1 MQLQIV
7 EMIRLALTSFI
18 LLFPIAT
25 VMASIPGYGFIE
37 NKSQWPCEVDFL
49 ADVAG
54 GKMAIQAGRFNY
66 FFLDY
71 EKVNELHERGHQS
84 FKEVSISDDNILIK
98 GRKVSVHFVNSN
110 PNVKASVNK
119 KSSAYFNY
127 FFGNDPTQWASKA
140 FGYDEIKYD
149 GIYDKVDLK
158 LYSVGSNIK
167 YDLLVLPGGDPNLI
181 KIKYEGA
188 VSLSLIHDDLK
199 VDAEIAQ
206 ILEKKPV
213 AYQHI
218 EGKVV
223 MVDAAYDLIGNQLS
237 FVFPNGYDPCYELV
251 IDPLL
256 IFSTYSGSRAD
267 NWGSTATPGEN
278 GNVYSS
284 GVTNHFA
291 GPTFSGTFPATP
303 GAFQVNY
310 GGIYDVAILKYDS
323 VGHNLLYASYL
334 GGADSESP
342 HSLVVNANQELLVMG
357 TTSSSNFPTT
367 SGAFDQTYNDGVG
380 TVINHVVSY
389 SHGSDI
395 FVAKIS
401 KNGSQLLA
409 STFIGGT
416 GPDGI
421 NPSTGSLALN
431 YGDQLRGD
439 IIPDENN
446 DIYISTVTSS
456 PNFPVTNSFDM
467 VYNGGSTDALV
478 MKLNSDL
485 SQLLWASFIGGTK
498 EDAAYTI
505 KFDSEGKLWV
515 AGGTTSNDFP
525 TTSGVYQELQ
535 PGSVDGWITHL
546 ENDGTALI
554 ASTYTGTPAYNQI
567 YFLDLNETDEVYVYG
582 QTSGS
587 FPITPGVYSN
597 PNSGQFLQKFSKD
610 LKTLLISTV
619 FGSGR
624 GAPDISPTA
633 FLVNDCNNI
642 YMTGWGGYV
651 NTIANKPLL
660 TGSGTTGMP
669 TTPDAFQSTTSGS
682 DFYFIVLTED
692 GDEFLYGTF
701 MGGALSKTHVD
712 GGTSRFD
719 KGGIVYH
726 AVCSGCQS
734 GNPSGGGTSDFPTT
748 PNAWSNANNSVNCNN
763 AAFKFDLSSLRARIA
778 TNSVELNN
786 PGLTKV
792 CLPDQIVFQN
802 KSTGGE
808 FYEWDFGDGTSE
820 VKPDTAA
827 IIHQYQQVGTYLVKL
842 RAVDQGT
849 CIGEDFDFAT
859 IYVNQ
864 ATGFS
869 DEDKTICE
877 GTSIQLVAGGGTK
890 YEWRL
895 NPDSLVSNQA
905 NPIFSPEDT
914 TSYLLSV
921 TDVNSCVFR
930 DTLEVNVVPRIDL
943 KFDAQKVTDCNSRA
957 AIQLV
962 NNTQED
968 DELLFD
974 FGDGVTSDQRSVV
987 HNYEADGNYSIKLV
1001 GKREFCVFE
1010 ETIELPFFTIRVP
1023 NVITPSN
1030 GDANSAG
1037 KNDTFKILYGEA
1049 TNSPSTFEIGIS
1061 VSLLVYNRWGKLV
1074 YENRRYD
1081 DSWSGEGLEAGT
1093 YFYEVEIE
1101 NEPTCKGWV
1110 QIIR

>member
-1 MQLQIV
+1 
-7 EMIRLALTSFI
+7 MIRLALASCI
-18 LLFPIAT
+18 LLFPVAT
-25 VMASIPGYGFIE
+25 VVASMPGYGFIE
-37 NKSQWPCEVDFL
+37 NKNQWPCEVDFL
-49 ADVAG
+49 ADIAG
-54 GKMAIQAGRFNY
+54 GKMAVQAGRFNY

-71 EKVNELHERGHQS
+71 EKVNELHERGHHN
-84 FKEVSISDDNILIK
+84 FKEVNISDDNIQIK
-98 GRKVSVHFVNSN
+98 GRKVSVHFLNSN
-110 PNVKASVNK
+110 HNASPIGNK
-119 KSSAYFNY
+119 KSTSYFNY
-127 FFGNDPTQWASKA
+127 FFGNDSNQWASRA
-140 FGYDEIKYD
+140 FAFDEIRYN
-149 GIYDKVDLK
+149 GIYDKIDLK
-158 LYSVGSNIK
+158 LYTAGPNIK
-167 YDLLVLPGGDPNLI
+167 YDLLVAPGGDPSMI
-181 KIKYEGA
+181 RIEYDGA
-188 VSLSLIHDDLK
+188 VSLSLLHDNLK

-213 AYQHI
+213 AYQYI
-218 EGKVV
+218 NGKVV
-223 MVDAAYDLIGNQLS
+223 MINVAYDLIGNQLS

-323 VGHNLLYASYL
+323 VGHSLLYASYL
-334 GGADSESP
+334 GGIDSESP
-342 HSLVVNANQELLVMG
+342 HSLVVNANEELLVLG
-357 TTSSSNFPTT
+357 TTGSGNFPTT
-367 SGAFDQTYNDGVG
+367 NGAFDQTYNDGDG
-380 TVINHVVSY
+380 TIINHVVTY
-389 SHGSDI
+389 NHGSDI

-401 KNGSQLLA
+401 KGGDQLLA
-409 STFIGGT
+409 STFVGGT

-439 IIPDENN
+439 IIPDQNN

-456 PNFPVTNSFDM
+456 LNFPVTNSFDM
-467 VYNGGSTDALV
+467 VYNGGSTDAVV
-478 MKLNSDL
+478 MKLSGDL
-485 SQLLWASFIGGTK
+485 SQLLWASFLGGAR

-505 KFDSEGKLWV
+505 KFDSDGKLWV
-515 AGGTTSNDFP
+515 AGGTTSSDFP
-525 TTSGVYQELQ
+525 TTAGVYQELQ
-535 PGSVDGWITHL
+535 PGFVDGWIAHL
-546 ENDGTALI
+546 DNDGMALI

-567 YFLDLNETDEVYVYG
+567 YFLDLNESDEVYVYG

-610 LKTLLISTV
+610 LKSLLISTV

-624 GAPDISPTA
+624 GVPDISPTA

-651 NTIANKPLL
+651 NTLSGKSLL
-660 TGSGTTGMP
+660 AGSGTTGMP

-692 GDEFLYGTF
+692 GGEFLYGTF
-701 MGGALSKTHVD
+701 MGGTLSKTHVD

-748 PNAWSNANNSVNCNN
+748 PNAWSNTNNSLNCNN
-763 AAFKFDLSSLRARIA
+763 AAFKFDLSSLRARIV

-808 FYEWDFGDGTSE
+808 FYEWDFGDGTTE
-820 VKPDTAA
+820 IKPDTAA
-827 IIHQYQQVGTYLVKL
+827 IIHQYQQVGIYQVKL

-869 DEDKTICE
+869 DNDKTICE
-877 GTSIQLVAGGGTK
+877 GTSIQMAAGGGMV

-895 NPDSLVSNQA
+895 EPDSLVSNLA
-905 NPIFSPEDT
+905 NPIFSPQDT
-914 TSYLLSV
+914 TTYFLRV
-921 TDVNSCVFR
+921 TDVNGCVFL
-930 DTLEVNVVPRIDL
+930 DTLDVNVVPRIDL
-943 KFDAQKVTDCNSRA
+943 QFEAQKVTDCNSRA

-962 NNTQED
+962 NNTQSE

-974 FGDGVTSDQRSVV
+974 FGDGVTSGQRSVV
-987 HNYEADGNYSIKLV
+987 HNYELDGNYSIKLV

-1010 ETIELPFFTIRVP
+1010 ETVELPFFTIRVP

-1030 GDANSAG
+1030 ENANSAG

-1049 TNSPSTFEIGIS
+1049 TNSPTTFEVGIS
-1061 VSLLVYNRWGKLV
+1061 VSLLIYNRWGKLV
-1074 YENRRYD
+1074 YENRQYD
-1081 DSWSGEGLEAGT
+1081 DTWAGEGLEAGT

>member
-1 MQLQIV
+1 M
-7 EMIRLALTSFI
+7 
-18 LLFPIAT
+18 
-25 VMASIPGYGFIE
+25 PGYGFIE
-37 NKSQWPCEVDFL
+37 NKNQWPCEVDFL
-49 ADVAG
+49 ADIAG
-54 GKMAIQAGRFNY
+54 GKMAIQAGQFNY

-71 EKVNELHERGHQS
+71 EKINDLHERGHQN
-84 FKEVSISDDNILIK
+84 FKEVNISDDNILIK

-110 PNVKASVNK
+110 ANTTAIANK
-119 KSSAYFNY
+119 KSTTYFNY
-127 FFGNDPTQWASKA
+127 FFGNDSNHWASRA
-140 FGYDEIKYD
+140 FGYDEIRYNE
-149 GIYDKVDLK
+149 IYDKVDLK
-158 LYSVGSNIK
+158 IYSAGSNIK
-167 YDLLVLPGGDPNLI
+167 YDLLVAPEGDPSLI
-181 KIKYEGA
+181 SIDYDGA
-188 VSLSLIHDDLK
+188 VSLSLIGEDLK
-199 VDAEIAQ
+199 VDAEVAQ

-213 AYQHI
+213 AYQLI
-218 EGKVV
+218 DGKVV
-223 MVDAAYDLIGNQLS
+223 MIDVAYNLMGNQLS
-237 FVFPNGYDPCYELV
+237 FVFPNGYDPCHELV

-256 IFSTYSGSRAD
+256 IFSTYSGSQAD

-278 GNVYSS
+278 GTVYSS

-323 VGHNLLYASYL
+323 AGNNLLYASYL
-334 GGADSESP
+334 GGIDSESP
-342 HSLVVNANQELLVMG
+342 HSLVVNANDELLVFG

-367 SGAFDQTYNDGVG
+367 NGAFDQTYNDGDG
-380 TVINHVVSY
+380 TVINHVVTY
-389 SHGSDI
+389 NHGSDI
-395 FVAKIS
+395 FVSKIS
-401 KNGSQLLA
+401 KNGDQLLA
-409 STFIGGT
+409 STFVGGT

-421 NPSTGSLALN
+421 NPGTGSLALN

-456 PNFPVTNSFDM
+456 LNFPVANSFDM
-467 VYNGGSTDALV
+467 VYHGGSTDALV
-478 MKLNSDL
+478 MKLSNDL
-485 SQLLWASFIGGTK
+485 SQLVWASFLGGAK

-505 KFDSEGKLWV
+505 KLDSEGKLWV
-515 AGGTTSNDFP
+515 AGGTNSSDFP
-525 TTSGVYQELQ
+525 TTPGVYQMEH
-535 PGSVDGWITHL
+535 PGSVDGWIAHL

-554 ASTYTGTPAYNQI
+554 ASTYTGTAAYNQV
-567 YFLDLNETDEVYVYG
+567 YFLDLNENDEVYVYG
-582 QTSGS
+582 QTAGS
-587 FPITPGVYSN
+587 FPITQGVYSN

-610 LKTLLISTV
+610 LTTLLMSTV

-642 YMTGWGGYV
+642 YMTGWRGHV
-651 NTIANKPLL
+651 NTLAGKPLL
-660 TGSGTTGMP
+660 AGSGTFGMP

-701 MGGALSKTHVD
+701 MGGDSSKTHVD

-719 KGGIVYH
+719 KSGIVYH

-734 GNPSGGGTSDFPTT
+734 GNTSGSGGTSDFPTT
-748 PNAWSNANNSVNCNN
+748 ANAWSNTNNSLNCNN
-763 AAFKFDLSSLRARIA
+763 AAFKFDLSSLRARIL
-778 TNSVELNN
+778 TNSIELDN

-820 VKPDTAA
+820 TKPDTAA
-827 IIHQYQQVGTYLVKL
+827 IIHQYQQTGTYLVRL

-849 CIGEDFDFAT
+849 CVGEDIDFAT

-877 GTSIQLVAGGGTK
+877 GTSIQMIAGGGTS
-890 YEWRL
+890 YEWRVD
-895 NPDSLVSNQA
+895 PDSLVASQA
-905 NPIFSPEDT
+905 NPILSPEDT
-914 TSYLLSV
+914 TTYFLTV
-921 TDVNSCVFR
+921 TDVNGCVFM
-930 DTLEVNVVPRIDL
+930 DTLDINVVPRIDL
-943 KFDAQKVTDCNSRA
+943 KFNAKKVTDCNSRA
-957 AIQLV
+957 AIQLI
-962 NNTQED
+962 NNTETE

-974 FGDGVTSDQRSVV
+974 FGDGQSSDQRNVV
-987 HNYEADGNYSIKLV
+987 HNYESDGNYSIKLV
-1001 GKREFCVFE
+1001 GRREFCVFE

-1023 NVITPSN
+1023 NVITPHN
-1030 GDANSAG
+1030 ADVNSVG

-1049 TNSPSTFEIGIS
+1049 VNSPTTSEVGLQ
-1061 VSLLVYNRWGKLV
+1061 VSLSVYNRWGKLV
-1074 YENRRYD
+1074 YVNSNYD
-1081 DSWSGEGLEAGT
+1081 DSWAGEGLEAGT

-1101 NEPTCKGWV
+1101 NEPVCKGWV